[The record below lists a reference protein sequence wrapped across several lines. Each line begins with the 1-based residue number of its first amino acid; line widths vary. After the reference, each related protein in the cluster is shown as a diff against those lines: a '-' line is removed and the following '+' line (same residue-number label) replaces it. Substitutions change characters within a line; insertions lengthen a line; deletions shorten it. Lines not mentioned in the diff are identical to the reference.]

1 MNRAVEETVSFHAN
15 PTLHRFSEFS
25 QQNSIQAQD
34 QVSSAQPCYL
44 LPSSPPLLEPWGP
57 CGRWTHRGQLSR
69 QQVAILGQHVG
80 HHDGWEVHSLVRVGR
95 EQPVGRKAVAQ
106 RVVAG
111 FVVPQ
116 VQEGWL
122 REVGR
127 RYRRNLIVFIA
138 LALAAVGLKTSE
150 GRGQG

>member
-1 MNRAVEETVSFHAN
+1 M
-15 PTLHRFSEFS
+15 
-25 QQNSIQAQD
+25 
-34 QVSSAQPCYL
+34 
-44 LPSSPPLLEPWGP
+44 
-57 CGRWTHRGQLSR
+57 
-69 QQVAILGQHVG
+69 
-80 HHDGWEVHSLVRVGR
+80 
-95 EQPVGRKAVAQ
+95 
-106 RVVAG
+106 VAG

-150 GRGQG
+150 GRGGVSASNSQNTFDSIGNSSSGNSALDKERTII

>member
-1 MNRAVEETVSFHAN
+1 M
-15 PTLHRFSEFS
+15 
-25 QQNSIQAQD
+25 
-34 QVSSAQPCYL
+34 
-44 LPSSPPLLEPWGP
+44 
-57 CGRWTHRGQLSR
+57 
-69 QQVAILGQHVG
+69 
-80 HHDGWEVHSLVRVGR
+80 VRVGR

-138 LALAAVGLKTSE
+138 LTLAAVGLKTSE
-150 GRGQG
+150 GRREGRGQCLKFSEHI